1 MGIKTTIENIELYI
15 LVFRSFEIII
25 FHKLIFISQIIR
37 VAFNVDVKID

>member
-15 LVFRSFEIII
+15 FRSLEVII